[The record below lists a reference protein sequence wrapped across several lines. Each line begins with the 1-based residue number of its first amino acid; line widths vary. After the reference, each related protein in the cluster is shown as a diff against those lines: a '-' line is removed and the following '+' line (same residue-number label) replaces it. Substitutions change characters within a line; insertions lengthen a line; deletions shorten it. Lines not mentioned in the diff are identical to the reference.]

1 MQEVKKVKI
10 KNKNKISSTRTDR
23 AVLTVNFILL
33 TGFFIIIAYPLLYVI
48 LASFSGGG
56 SVLSLNIIPE
66 RWTLA
71 GYRAVRD
78 KEIFWVSFRN
88 SIFYTAVATVLSV
101 SVTMLCAY
109 PLSCPYFKG
118 RKFIMVLCTVTMYF
132 GGGLIPTYLNITNL
146 HLVDTV
152 WAITLPG
159 AMSVY
164 NMIVMRTFFSNTIP
178 GELREAADLD
188 GCGDFRYFISIVI
201 PLSGAII
208 AVISLFVAV
217 GSWNDY
223 FNPMLYLNT
232 RSKAALPVILRELL
246 VVNVTG
252 EANNAVTAED
262 MEHLFEIMEQ
272 ANLIK
277 YSVIVVASLPV
288 MIIYPFVQKFFVKGV
303 TLGSVKG

>member
-1 MQEVKKVKI
+1 MQEVKKAKI
-10 KNKNKISSTRTDR
+10 NNKIRSTRTDR
-23 AVLTVNFILL
+23 VVLTVNFILL

-252 EANNAVTAED
+252 EANNAMNADD
-262 MEHLFEIMEQ
+262 MEHLFELMEQ
-272 ANLIK
+272 QNLMK

>member
-10 KNKNKISSTRTDR
+10 KNKIRSTRTDR
-23 AVLTVNFILL
+23 VVLTVNFILL

-272 ANLIK
+272 ANLMK

>member
-1 MQEVKKVKI
+1 MQEVKKAKI
-10 KNKNKISSTRTDR
+10 NNKIRSTRTDR
-23 AVLTVNFILL
+23 VVLTVNFILL

-223 FNPMLYLNT
+223 FGPMLYLNT

-252 EANNAVTAED
+252 EANKAVTAED

-272 ANLIK
+272 QNLMK

>member
-1 MQEVKKVKI
+1 MQEVKKAKI
-10 KNKNKISSTRTDR
+10 NNKIRSTRTDR
-23 AVLTVNFILL
+23 VVLTVNFILL

-232 RSKAALPVILRELL
+232 RFKAALPVILRELL

>member
-1 MQEVKKVKI
+1 MQEVKKAKI
-10 KNKNKISSTRTDR
+10 NNKIRSTRTDR
-23 AVLTVNFILL
+23 VVLTVNFILL
-33 TGFFIIIAYPLLYVI
+33 TGFLIIIAYPLLYVI

-252 EANNAVTAED
+252 EANNAVTAEN

>member
-1 MQEVKKVKI
+1 MQEVKKAKI
-10 KNKNKISSTRTDR
+10 NNKIRSTRTDR
-23 AVLTVNFILL
+23 VVLTVNFILL

>member
-1 MQEVKKVKI
+1 MQEVKKAKI
-10 KNKNKISSTRTDR
+10 NNKIRSTRTDR
-23 AVLTVNFILL
+23 VVLTVNFILL

-252 EANNAVTAED
+252 EANKAVTAED

-272 ANLIK
+272 QNLMK

>member
-1 MQEVKKVKI
+1 MQEVKKAKI
-10 KNKNKISSTRTDR
+10 NNKIRSTRTDR
-23 AVLTVNFILL
+23 VVLTVNFILL

-118 RKFIMVLCTVTMYF
+118 RKFIMALCTVTMYF

-223 FNPMLYLNT
+223 FGPMLYLNT

-252 EANNAVTAED
+252 EANKAVTEED

-272 ANLIK
+272 QNLMK

-303 TLGSVKG
+303 MIGSVKG

>member
-1 MQEVKKVKI
+1 MQEVKKAKI
-10 KNKNKISSTRTDR
+10 NNKIRSTRTDR
-23 AVLTVNFILL
+23 VVLTVNFILL
-33 TGFFIIIAYPLLYVI
+33 TGFLIIIAYPLHYVI
-48 LASFSGGG
+48 QASFSGGG

-252 EANNAVTAED
+252 EANNAVTAEN

>member
-10 KNKNKISSTRTDR
+10 KNKNKIRSTRTDR

-252 EANNAVTAED
+252 EANKAVTAED

-272 ANLIK
+272 QNLMK

>member
-10 KNKNKISSTRTDR
+10 NNKIRSTNTDR
-23 AVLTVNFILL
+23 VVLTINFILL

-56 SVLSLNIIPE
+56 STLSVNIIPE

-252 EANNAVTAED
+252 EANKAVTEED
-262 MEHLFEIMEQ
+262 MERVFELMEQ
-272 ANLIK
+272 QNLMK

>member
-1 MQEVKKVKI
+1 MQEVKKAKI
-10 KNKNKISSTRTDR
+10 NNKIRSTRTDR
-23 AVLTVNFILL
+23 VVLTVNFILL

-252 EANNAVTAED
+252 EANNAVNADD
-262 MEHLFEIMEQ
+262 MEHIFELMDQ
-272 ANLIK
+272 QNLMK

>member
-1 MQEVKKVKI
+1 MQEVKKAKI
-10 KNKNKISSTRTDR
+10 NNKIRSTRTDR

-33 TGFFIIIAYPLLYVI
+33 TGFLIIIAYPLLYVI

-152 WAITLPG
+152 WAITLP
-159 AMSVY
+159 
-164 NMIVMRTFFSNTIP
+164 
-178 GELREAADLD
+178 
-188 GCGDFRYFISIVI
+188 
-201 PLSGAII
+201 
-208 AVISLFVAV
+208 
-217 GSWNDY
+217 
-223 FNPMLYLNT
+223 
-232 RSKAALPVILRELL
+232 
-246 VVNVTG
+246 
-252 EANNAVTAED
+252 
-262 MEHLFEIMEQ
+262 
-272 ANLIK
+272 
-277 YSVIVVASLPV
+277 
-288 MIIYPFVQKFFVKGV
+288 
-303 TLGSVKG
+303 

>member
-1 MQEVKKVKI
+1 MQEVKKAKI
-10 KNKNKISSTRTDR
+10 NNKIRSTRTDR
-23 AVLTVNFILL
+23 VVLTVNFILL

-252 EANNAVTAED
+252 EANNAMNADD
-262 MEHLFEIMEQ
+262 MEHIFELMDQ
-272 ANLIK
+272 QNLMK

>member
-10 KNKNKISSTRTDR
+10 NNKIRSTNTDR
-23 AVLTVNFILL
+23 VVLTINFILL

-56 SVLSLNIIPE
+56 STLSVNIIPE

-71 GYRAVRD
+71 GYRAVRN

-101 SVTMLCAY
+101 TVTMLCAY
-109 PLSCPYFKG
+109 PLSCTYFKG

-223 FNPMLYLNT
+223 FTPMLYLNS
-232 RSKAALPVILRELL
+232 RSKVALPVILRELL